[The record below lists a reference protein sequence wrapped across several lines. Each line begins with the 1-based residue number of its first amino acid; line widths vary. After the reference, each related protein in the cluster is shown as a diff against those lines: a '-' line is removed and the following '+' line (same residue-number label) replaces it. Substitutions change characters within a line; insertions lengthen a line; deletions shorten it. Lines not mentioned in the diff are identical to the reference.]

1 MSIARGVL
9 SGLLK
14 EGLDQKEKRD
24 EFYGDMVKEIGQEFR
39 KTAQLFRKDEEDI

>member
-24 EFYGDMVKEIGQEFR
+24 EFYECFHVWKNEN
-39 KTAQLFRKDEEDI
+39 